1 VIDANAVEKP
11 KTFMVYEG
19 GRVDPVPKPDGVGP
33 KGPDWL
39 RELGY
44 GARFVCHAK
53 STVGCWLDM
62 YGVAFVMD
70 ECILLIKNPGTLG
83 GELGWVK
90 SEVFSQQYKLVA
102 VLPEKPD
109 NEAGINNEHHLLG
122 SANSEDH
129 D

>member
-1 VIDANAVEKP
+1 VAKALTVQKPLVLGVIQGGKQDEEVEP
-11 KTFMVYEG
+11 KLAG
-19 GRVDPVPKPDGVGP
+19 SGP

-44 GARFVCHAK
+44 GARFVCHQVHFA
-53 STVGCWLDM
+53 GCWLDM

-83 GELGWVK
+83 GEVGWVDSK
-90 SEVFSQQYKLVA
+90 RFSQQYKLVA

-109 NEAGINNEHHLLG
+109 KEAGSNEHNLPG
-122 SANSEDH
+122 STDS
-129 D
+129 